1 MNFSAWSIRKP
12 LPAILIFLLLTALG
26 LVGFSRLAV
35 SQFPDLTLPT
45 VTVTVTLPGASPT
58 TMESQVT
65 RKVEDAVASVPE
77 IDDLVS
83 TVNEG
88 VSVTRI
94 AFELGRDSTP
104 ALDEVR
110 DAVDRIRSALPRDI
124 EEPVVSRENVA
135 GGDVVTFAVRATG
148 LTEEE
153 LSWFIDDTVNKRL
166 FGVPGVGSVRRVG
179 GVTREVRVDLRADAV
194 QGVGVSPAS
203 LSLQLARIQQEQ
215 PGGRTTLGGGEQS
228 VRTLGTVNTASDLA
242 AFPIALPDGRSVR
255 LSTIADVR
263 DAFAD
268 PTQAATL
275 DGQPV
280 VGLAVRRTLGSSEVK
295 VGDAVRAA
303 VVALQASDSR
313 VAFTEVASSTPEAQ
327 ASYDSSMT
335 MLWEGALLAVLVVW
349 WFLRD
354 VRATIIAAVA
364 LPLSIVPTFA
374 AMYWL
379 GFSLNLVTLLALAVV
394 VGILVDDAI
403 VEVENIDRH
412 LRMGKRPFDA
422 ALEAAD
428 EIGLAVIAISCT
440 LAAVFVPVAFM
451 PGIPGKFFREFGWTA
466 ATAVLFSLLVARLI
480 TPMMAAYMLRPQ
492 HHETE
497 DSRFMRAYLRVAD
510 TSLRHRGLT
519 LWAAFAVFAASLAIL
534 PLLPT
539 SFLPVSD
546 GRQSALVIELPP
558 GSALATTR
566 VVAEEARQRIA
577 DIPEIAHVFIT
588 AGSGASTGGGP
599 GGGGRVDEVR
609 KATLTIQWTIER
621 DRTQQ
626 ELEADVRGR
635 LQPLPGVRFSFQGGG
650 PGRSLQL
657 VLAGDDPRVLADTSH
672 AIERAIR
679 QLPNLGTVSST
690 ASLVRPEVIVRP
702 DPARA
707 AAHGVTT
714 ADIAAAARVATRGDY
729 DQALAKLNLPDR
741 QVPIR
746 VQLAE
751 RVLADPSM
759 LGQLRVPRSTGG
771 VVPLSAVATI
781 EVGSGPSQIARFDRR
796 RNVTITADLNGR
808 PLGDVDAQ
816 VKALPELQRLPPGVT
831 VQPSGDS
838 EVFQELFLGFGVAM
852 ATGIVCVYGVL
863 LLLFNHAGQP
873 LTILIAVPLAAAGAF
888 GALLVTGTQISLPVL
903 IGLIML
909 IGIAVKNSILVVD
922 YAVDARRLHGLSR
935 HEALID
941 ACHKRARPVVMTT
954 LAMIAGML
962 PIALG
967 FAADSSFRAPMA
979 IAVIGGLITSTAL
992 SLVVVPAAFTL
1003 VEDVEHWLFRRH
1015 VPRPGPMAET
1025 GVVEG

>member
-12 LPAILIFLLLTALG
+12 LPAILIFLMLTVLG
-26 LVGFSRLAV
+26 LVGFNRLAV

-45 VTVTVTLPGASPT
+45 ITVTVSLPGASPT

-65 RKVEDAVASVPE
+65 RKIEDAVASVPE

-94 AFELGRDSTP
+94 AFELGRDSAQ

-110 DAVDRIRSALPRDI
+110 DAVDRVRSALPRDI
-124 EEPVVSRENVA
+124 QEPVVSRENVA
-135 GGDVVTFAVRATG
+135 GGDVVTFAVRGDG

-166 FGVPGVGSVRRVG
+166 FGVPGVGAVRRVG

-194 QGVGVSPAS
+194 QGMGVSPAS

-215 PGGRTTLGGGEQS
+215 PGGRTTMSGGEQS
-228 VRTLGTVNTASDLA
+228 VRTLGTVNTAGDLA

-255 LSTIADVR
+255 LSTIAEVR
-263 DAFAD
+263 DAFAE
-268 PTQAATL
+268 PTQATTL
-275 DGQPV
+275 DGHAV

-295 VGDAVRAA
+295 VGDAVR
-303 VVALQASDSR
+303 VAINELQAGDRR
-313 VAFTEVASSTPEAQ
+313 VQFTEVASSTPEAQ

-335 MLWEGALLAVLVVW
+335 MLWEGALLAVIVVW

-354 VRATIIAAVA
+354 LRATFIAAVA
-364 LPLSIVPTFA
+364 LPLSIIPTFA

-492 HHETE
+492 HHESK
-497 DSRFMRAYLRVAD
+497 DSRMMLAYLRLAD
-510 TSLRHRGLT
+510 ASLRHRGLT
-519 LWAAFAVFAASLAIL
+519 LTAALLVFIASLAIV

-539 SFLPVSD
+539 SFLPISD
-546 GRQSALVIELPP
+546 GRQSALVIELAP

-566 VVAEEARQRIA
+566 VIAEEARQRIA
-577 DIPEIAHVFIT
+577 DIPEVKHVFIT
-588 AGSGASTGGGP
+588 AGSGGLTGGP
-599 GGGGRVDEVR
+599 GGGGLVDDVR
-609 KATLTIQWTIER
+609 KATLTIAWALER

-626 ELEADVRGR
+626 QLEAEVRQR
-635 LQPLPGVRFSFQGGG
+635 LQSLPGVRLSFQGGG

-657 VLAGDDPRVLADTSH
+657 VLAGDDPRLLADTSH

-679 QLPNLGTVSST
+679 QLPNLGTVAST

-707 AAHGVTT
+707 AALGVTT

-729 DQALAKLNLPDR
+729 EQALAKLNLPDR

-746 VQLAE
+746 VQLAQD
-751 RVLADPSM
+751 VLSDPSM

-771 VVPLSAVATI
+771 VVPLSAVATVV
-781 EVGSGPSQIARFDRR
+781 VGSGPSQIARFDRR
-796 RNVTITADLNGR
+796 RNVTITVDLNSR

-831 VQPSGDS
+831 VQPAGDS

-852 ATGIVCVYGVL
+852 LTGIVCVYGVL

-888 GALLVTGTQISLPVL
+888 GALLATGTQISLPVL

-922 YAVDARRLHGLSR
+922 YAVDAMRLHGLSR
-935 HEALID
+935 HEALLD

-967 FAADSSFRAPMA
+967 YAADSSFRAPMA
-979 IAVIGGLITSTAL
+979 IAVIGGLITSTVL
-992 SLVVVPAAFTL
+992 SLVVVPAAFTM
-1003 VEDVEHWLFRRH
+1003 VEDIERFLFRRRA
-1015 VPRPGPMAET
+1015 PRPVALAGAE
-1025 GVVEG
+1025 VVKG

>member
-1 MNFSAWSIRKP
+1 MNVSAWSIRTP
-12 LPAILIFLLLTALG
+12 LPAILIFLVLTILG
-26 LVGFSRLAV
+26 LVGFNRLAI

-65 RKVEDAVASVPE
+65 RKVEDAVASVAE

-94 AFELGRDSTP
+94 AFELGRDSAQ

-124 EEPVVSRENVA
+124 EEPVVARENIA
-135 GGDVVTFAVRATG
+135 GGDVVTFAVRADG
-148 LTEEE
+148 LTDEE

-166 FGVPGVGSVRRVG
+166 FGVPGVGAVRRVG

-194 QGVGVSPAS
+194 QGMGVSPAA

-228 VRTLGTVNTASDLA
+228 VRTLGTVNTAADLA

-255 LSTIADVR
+255 LSALADVR
-263 DAFAD
+263 DGHAD
-268 PTQAATL
+268 PTQATTL
-275 DGQPV
+275 NGQPV

-303 VVALQASDSR
+303 VAELHASHPR
-313 VAFTEVASSTPEAQ
+313 VQFTEVASSTPEAQ

-335 MLWEGALLAVLVVW
+335 MLWEGALLAVIVVW

-354 VRATIIAAVA
+354 LRATFIAAVA
-364 LPLSIVPTFA
+364 LPLSIIPTFA

-379 GFSLNLVTLLALAVV
+379 GFSLNLITLLALAVV

-480 TPMMAAYMLRPQ
+480 TPMMAAYLLRPQ
-492 HHETE
+492 THAPT
-497 DSRFMRAYLRVAD
+497 DSRLMLAYLRLAD
-510 TSLRHRGLT
+510 ATLRHRGLT
-519 LWAAFAVFAASLAIL
+519 LLAAGVIFAASLAIV

-539 SFLPVSD
+539 SFLPPTD

-558 GSALATTR
+558 GSALAATR
-566 VVAEEARQRIA
+566 AVAEEARQRIA
-577 DIPEIAHVFIT
+577 DIPEITHIFIT
-588 AGSGASTGGGP
+588 AGSGASGGGP

-609 KATLTIQWTIER
+609 KATLTILWKVER
-621 DRTQQ
+621 QRKQQ
-626 ELEADVRGR
+626 ALETDVRAR
-635 LQPLPGVRFSFQGGG
+635 LQSLPGVRLSFQGGG

-657 VLAGDDPRVLADTSH
+657 VLAGDDPRALAEASQG
-672 AIERAIR
+672 IERAIR

-707 AAHGVTT
+707 AALGVTT

-746 VQLAE
+746 VQLAD
-751 RVLADPSM
+751 RVLADPAM

-781 EVGSGPSQIARFDRR
+781 VVGSGPSQIARFDRR

-816 VKALPELQRLPPGVT
+816 VKALPALQQLPAGVT
-831 VQPSGDS
+831 VQPAGDS
-838 EVFQELFLGFGVAM
+838 EVFQELFLGFGIAM
-852 ATGIVCVYGVL
+852 ITGIVCVYGVL

-888 GALLVTGTQISLPVL
+888 GALLVTGTQISMPVL

-922 YAVDARRLHGLSR
+922 YAVDARRLHGMSR
-935 HEALID
+935 HDALID

-979 IAVIGGLITSTAL
+979 IAVIGGLITSTVL

-1003 VEDVEHWLFRRH
+1003 VEDIELVLFRRRT
-1015 VPRPGPMAET
+1015 PRAVEVAGAKA
-1025 GVVEG
+1025 VEG

>member
-1 MNFSAWSIRKP
+1 MNFSAWSIRTP
-12 LPAILIFLLLTALG
+12 LPAILIFLMLTALG
-26 LVGFSRLAV
+26 LVGFNRLAV

-58 TMESQVT
+58 TMESQIT

-94 AFELGRDSTP
+94 AFELGRDSTA

-153 LSWFIDDTVNKRL
+153 LSWYIDDTVNKRL
-166 FGVPGVGSVRRVG
+166 FGVPGVGTVRRVG

-194 QGVGVSPAS
+194 QGMGVSPAS

-228 VRTLGTVNTASDLA
+228 VRTLGTVNTAADLA

-263 DAFAD
+263 DGFAE

-295 VGDAVRAA
+295 VGDAVRVA
-303 VVALQASDSR
+303 VAELQARDSR
-313 VAFTEVASSTPEAQ
+313 VQFTEVASSTPEAQ

-335 MLWEGALLAVLVVW
+335 MLWEGALLAVIVVW

-354 VRATIIAAVA
+354 LRATIIAAVA
-364 LPLSIVPTFA
+364 LPLSIIPTFA

-492 HHETE
+492 QHDHG
-497 DSRFMRAYLRVAD
+497 DSRLMRAYLRLAD
-510 TSLRHRGLT
+510 WSLRHRGVT
-519 LWAAFAVFAASLAIL
+519 LWAALALFVASLAIV

-539 SFLPVSD
+539 SFLPISD
-546 GRQSALVIELPP
+546 GRQSALVIELAP

-566 VVAEEARQRIA
+566 VVAEEARRRIA
-577 DIPEIAHVFIT
+577 DIPEIKHVFVT
-588 AGSGASTGGGP
+588 AGSGGLTGGP
-599 GGGGRVDEVR
+599 GGGGLVDDVR
-609 KATLTIQWTIER
+609 KATLSIAWTLER

-626 ELEADVRGR
+626 ELEADVRRR
-635 LQPLPGVRFSFQGGG
+635 LQSLPGVRLSFQGGG

-657 VLAGDDPRVLADTSH
+657 VLAGDDPRTLAEASQG
-672 AIERAIR
+672 IERAIR

-702 DPARA
+702 DPAKA
-707 AAHGVTT
+707 AALGVTT

-729 DQALAKLNLPDR
+729 EQALAKLNLPDR

-746 VQLAE
+746 VQLAQG
-751 RVLADPSM
+751 VLADPAM

-781 EVGSGPSQIARFDRR
+781 VVGSGPSQIARFDRR
-796 RNVTITADLNGR
+796 RNISITADLNGR

-816 VKALPELQRLPPGVT
+816 VKALPELQRLPAGVT

-852 ATGIVCVYGVL
+852 LTGIVCVYGVL

-888 GALLVTGTQISLPVL
+888 GALLITGTQISLPVL

-922 YAVDARRLHGLSR
+922 YAVDAMRLHGMSR

-967 FAADSSFRAPMA
+967 YAADSSFRAPMA
-979 IAVIGGLITSTAL
+979 IAVIGGLITSTVL

-1003 VEDVEHWLFRRH
+1003 IEDIERFVFRRRA
-1015 VPRPGPMAET
+1015 PRPEVPAGLET
-1025 GVVEG
+1025 AKG

>member
-1 MNFSAWSIRKP
+1 MNVSAWSIRTP
-12 LPAILIFLLLTALG
+12 LPAILIFLVLTILG
-26 LVGFSRLAV
+26 LVGFNRLAI

-65 RKVEDAVASVPE
+65 RKVEDAVASVAE

-94 AFELGRDSTP
+94 AFELGRDSAQ

-124 EEPVVSRENVA
+124 EEPVVARENIA
-135 GGDVVTFAVRATG
+135 GGDVVTFAVRADG
-148 LTEEE
+148 LTDEE

-166 FGVPGVGSVRRVG
+166 FGVPGVGAVRRVG

-194 QGVGVSPAS
+194 QGMGVSPAA

-228 VRTLGTVNTASDLA
+228 VRTLGTVNTAADLA

-255 LSTIADVR
+255 LSALADVR
-263 DAFAD
+263 DGHAD
-268 PTQAATL
+268 PTQATTL
-275 DGQPV
+275 NGQPV

-303 VVALQASDSR
+303 VAELHASHPR
-313 VAFTEVASSTPEAQ
+313 VQFTEVASSTPEAQ

-335 MLWEGALLAVLVVW
+335 MLWEGALLAVIVVW

-354 VRATIIAAVA
+354 LRATFIAAVA
-364 LPLSIVPTFA
+364 LPLSIIPTFA

-379 GFSLNLVTLLALAVV
+379 GFSLNLITLLALAVV

-466 ATAVLFSLLVARLI
+466 ATAVLFSLLVARRI

-492 HHETE
+492 THAPT
-497 DSRFMRAYLRVAD
+497 DSRLMRAYLRLAD
-510 TSLRHRGLT
+510 ATLRHRGLT
-519 LWAAFAVFAASLAIL
+519 LLAAGVIFAASLAIV

-539 SFLPVSD
+539 SFLPPTD

-558 GSALATTR
+558 GSALAATR
-566 VVAEEARQRIA
+566 AVAEEARQRIA
-577 DIPEIAHVFIT
+577 DIPEITHIFIT
-588 AGSGASTGGGP
+588 AGSGASGGGP

-609 KATLTIQWTIER
+609 KATLTILWKVER
-621 DRTQQ
+621 QRKQQ
-626 ELEADVRGR
+626 ALETDVRAR
-635 LQPLPGVRFSFQGGG
+635 LQSLPGVRLSFQGGG

-657 VLAGDDPRVLADTSH
+657 VLAGDDPRALAEASQG
-672 AIERAIR
+672 IERAIR

-707 AAHGVTT
+707 AALGVTT

-746 VQLAE
+746 VQLAD
-751 RVLADPSM
+751 RVLADPAM

-781 EVGSGPSQIARFDRR
+781 VVGSGPSQIARFDRR

-816 VKALPELQRLPPGVT
+816 VKALPALQQLPAGVT
-831 VQPSGDS
+831 VQPAGDS
-838 EVFQELFLGFGVAM
+838 EVFQELFLGFGIAM
-852 ATGIVCVYGVL
+852 ITGIVCVYGVL

-888 GALLVTGTQISLPVL
+888 GALLVTGTQISMPVL

-922 YAVDARRLHGLSR
+922 YAVDARRLHGMSR
-935 HEALID
+935 HDALID

-979 IAVIGGLITSTAL
+979 IAVIGGLITSTVL

-1003 VEDVEHWLFRRH
+1003 VEDIELVLFRRRT
-1015 VPRPGPMAET
+1015 PRAVEVAGAKA
-1025 GVVEG
+1025 VEG

>member
-1 MNFSAWSIRKP
+1 MNFSAWSIRTP
-12 LPAILIFLLLTALG
+12 LPAILIFLMLTVLG

-45 VTVTVTLPGASPT
+45 ITVTVTLPGASPT

-65 RKVEDAVASVPE
+65 RKIEDAVASVPE

-94 AFELGRDSTP
+94 AFELGRDSTQ

-153 LSWFIDDTVNKRL
+153 LSWYIDDTVNKRL
-166 FGVPGVGSVRRVG
+166 FGVPGVGTVRRVG

-203 LSLQLARIQQEQ
+203 LSQQLARIQQEQ

-228 VRTLGTVNTASDLA
+228 VRTLGTVNTAGDLA

-255 LSTIADVR
+255 LSTLADVR
-263 DAFAD
+263 DAYAD

-295 VGDAVRAA
+295 VGDAVR
-303 VVALQASDSR
+303 VSVASLQASDPR
-313 VAFTEVASSTPEAQ
+313 VQFTEVASSTPEAQ
-327 ASYDSSMT
+327 ASFDSSMT
-335 MLWEGALLAVLVVW
+335 MLWEGALLAVIVVW

-354 VRATIIAAVA
+354 LRATIIAAVA
-364 LPLSIVPTFA
+364 LPLSIIPTFA

-492 HHETE
+492 THDHG
-497 DSRFMRAYLRVAD
+497 DSRLMRAYLRLAD
-510 TSLRHRGLT
+510 ASLRHRGLT
-519 LWAAFAVFAASLAIL
+519 LWAAFLVFAASLAIV

-539 SFLPVSD
+539 SFLPLSD
-546 GRQSALVIELPP
+546 GRLSALVVELPP

-566 VVAEEARQRIA
+566 GVAEEARQRIA
-577 DIPEIAHVFIT
+577 DIPEIAHVFTT
-588 AGSGASTGGGP
+588 AGSGGVSGGP
-599 GGGGRVDEVR
+599 GGGGRVDDVR
-609 KATLTIQWTIER
+609 KATLTIQWKLER

-626 ELEADVRGR
+626 ELEADVRRR
-635 LQPLPGVRFSFQGGG
+635 LQSLPGVRLSFQGGG

-657 VLAGDDPRVLADTSH
+657 VLAGDDPRLLADTSH

-707 AAHGVTT
+707 AALGVTT

-751 RVLADPSM
+751 DVLADPSM
-759 LGQLRVPRSTGG
+759 LGQLRVPRSSGG

-781 EVGSGPSQIARFDRR
+781 VVGSGPSQIARFDRR

-852 ATGIVCVYGVL
+852 LTGIVCVYGVL

-888 GALLVTGTQISLPVL
+888 GALLATGTQISLPVL

-922 YAVDARRLHGLSR
+922 YAVDAMRLHGMSR

-967 FAADSSFRAPMA
+967 YAADSSFRAPMA
-979 IAVIGGLITSTAL
+979 IAVIGGLITSTVL

-1003 VEDVEHWLFRRH
+1003 VEDVEHWIFRRRA
-1015 VPRPGPMAET
+1015 PRPVAMAGAEVAK
-1025 GVVEG
+1025 G

>member
-12 LPAILIFLLLTALG
+12 LPAILIFLMLTALG
-26 LVGFSRLAV
+26 LVGFNRLAV

-58 TMESQVT
+58 TMESQIT

-94 AFELGRDSTP
+94 AFELGRDSTR
-104 ALDEVR
+104 ALDEVK
-110 DAVDRIRSALPRDI
+110 DAVDRIRSALPRDVD
-124 EEPVVSRENVA
+124 EPVVSRENVA
-135 GGDVVTFAVRATG
+135 GGDVVTFAVRADG
-148 LTEEE
+148 LTDEE

-166 FGVPGVGSVRRVG
+166 FGLAGVGAVRRVG

-194 QGVGVSPAS
+194 QGMGVSPAS
-203 LSLQLARIQQEQ
+203 LSSQLARIQQEQ

-228 VRTLGTVNTASDLA
+228 VRTLGTVNTADDLA

-263 DAFAD
+263 DAHAE
-268 PTQAATL
+268 PTQATTL

-280 VGLAVRRTLGSSEVK
+280 VGVAIRRTLGSSEVK
-295 VGDAVRAA
+295 VGNAVRAA
-303 VVALQASDSR
+303 VAELQASDPR
-313 VAFTEVASSTPEAQ
+313 VRFTEVASSTPEAQ

-335 MLWEGALLAVLVVW
+335 MLWEGALLAVIVVW

-354 VRATIIAAVA
+354 LRATFIAAVA
-364 LPLSIVPTFA
+364 LPLSIIPTFA

-492 HHETE
+492 THEAT
-497 DSRFMRAYLRVAD
+497 DGWLMRGYLRVAD
-510 TSLRHRGLT
+510 ASLRHRGLT
-519 LWAAFAVFAASLAIL
+519 LTAALAVFVASLAIV

-539 SFLPVSD
+539 SFLPISD
-546 GRQSALVIELPP
+546 GRQSALVIELAP
-558 GSALATTR
+558 GTPLATTR
-566 VVAEEARQRIA
+566 VIAEEARQRIA

-588 AGSGASTGGGP
+588 AGSGGLTGGP
-599 GGGGRVDEVR
+599 GGGGLVDDVR
-609 KATLTIQWTIER
+609 KATLTIAWALER

-626 ELEADVRGR
+626 QLEADVRQR
-635 LQPLPGVRFSFQGGG
+635 LQSLPGVRLSFQGGG
-650 PGRSLQL
+650 PGRSMQL
-657 VLAGDDPRVLADTSH
+657 VLAGDDPRTLAEASQGL
-672 AIERAIR
+672 ERAIR
-679 QLPNLGTVSST
+679 Q
-690 ASLVRPEVIVRP
+690 RPEVIVRP
-702 DPARA
+702 DPAKA
-707 AAHGVTT
+707 AALGVTT

-729 DQALAKLNLPDR
+729 EQALAKLNLPDR

-746 VQLAE
+746 VQLAQD
-751 RVLADPSM
+751 VLSDPSM

-781 EVGSGPSQIARFDRR
+781 VVGSGPSQIARFDRR
-796 RNVTITADLNGR
+796 RNITITADLNGR

-816 VKALPELQRLPPGVT
+816 IKALPELQQLPAGVT
-831 VQPSGDS
+831 IQPSGDS

-852 ATGIVCVYGVL
+852 LTGIVCVYGVL

-922 YAVDARRLHGLSR
+922 YAVDAMRLQGMPR
-935 HEALID
+935 HEALMD

-967 FAADSSFRAPMA
+967 YAADSSFRAPMA
-979 IAVIGGLITSTAL
+979 IAVIGGLLTSTVL

-1003 VEDVEHWLFRRH
+1003 VEDVEHLIFRRR
-1015 VPRPGPMAET
+1015 VPRTAGMAGAEA
-1025 GVVEG
+1025 VEG

>member
-1 MNFSAWSIRKP
+1 MNVSAWSIRTP
-12 LPAILIFLLLTALG
+12 LPAILIFLVLTILG
-26 LVGFSRLAV
+26 LVGFNRLAI

-65 RKVEDAVASVPE
+65 RKVEDAVASVAE

-94 AFELGRDSTP
+94 AFELGRDSAQ

-124 EEPVVSRENVA
+124 EEPVVARENIA
-135 GGDVVTFAVRATG
+135 GGDVVTFAVRADG
-148 LTEEE
+148 LTDEE

-166 FGVPGVGSVRRVG
+166 FGVPGVGAVRRVG

-194 QGVGVSPAS
+194 QGMGVSPAA

-228 VRTLGTVNTASDLA
+228 VRTLGTVNTAADLA

-255 LSTIADVR
+255 LSALADVR
-263 DAFAD
+263 DGHAD
-268 PTQAATL
+268 PTQATTL
-275 DGQPV
+275 NGQPV

-303 VVALQASDSR
+303 VAELHASHPR
-313 VAFTEVASSTPEAQ
+313 VQFTEVASSTPEAQ

-335 MLWEGALLAVLVVW
+335 MLWEGALLAVIVVW

-354 VRATIIAAVA
+354 LRATFIAAVA
-364 LPLSIVPTFA
+364 LPLSIIPTFA

-379 GFSLNLVTLLALAVV
+379 GFSLNLITLLALAVV

-492 HHETE
+492 THAPT
-497 DSRFMRAYLRVAD
+497 DSRLMRAYLRLAD
-510 TSLRHRGLT
+510 ATLRHRGLT
-519 LWAAFAVFAASLAIL
+519 LLAAGVIFAASLAIV

-539 SFLPVSD
+539 SFLPPTD

-558 GSALATTR
+558 GSALAATR
-566 VVAEEARQRIA
+566 AVAEEARQRIA
-577 DIPEIAHVFIT
+577 DIPEITHIFIT
-588 AGSGASTGGGP
+588 AGSGASGGGP

-609 KATLTIQWTIER
+609 KATLTILWKVER
-621 DRTQQ
+621 QRKQQ
-626 ELEADVRGR
+626 ALETDVRAR
-635 LQPLPGVRFSFQGGG
+635 LQSLPGVRLSFQGGG

-657 VLAGDDPRVLADTSH
+657 VLAGDDPRALAEASQG
-672 AIERAIR
+672 IERAIR

-707 AAHGVTT
+707 AALGVTT

-746 VQLAE
+746 VQLAD
-751 RVLADPSM
+751 RVLADPAM

-781 EVGSGPSQIARFDRR
+781 VVGSGPSQIARFDRR

-816 VKALPELQRLPPGVT
+816 VKALPALQQLPAGVT
-831 VQPSGDS
+831 VQPAGDS
-838 EVFQELFLGFGVAM
+838 EVFQELFLGFGIAM
-852 ATGIVCVYGVL
+852 ITGIVCVYGVL

-888 GALLVTGTQISLPVL
+888 GALLVTGTQISMPVL

-922 YAVDARRLHGLSR
+922 YAVDARRLHGMSR
-935 HEALID
+935 HDALID

-979 IAVIGGLITSTAL
+979 IAVIGGLITSTVL

-1003 VEDVEHWLFRRH
+1003 VEDIELVLFRRRT
-1015 VPRPGPMAET
+1015 PRAVEVAGAKA
-1025 GVVEG
+1025 VEG